1 MGGVTVPWRSA
12 SVASARL
19 HAVSVEGEDP
29 LARAGGPETEQRAA
43 ADLAVL
49 PCPCIVGVIR
59 DAEPRRRR
67 PRRTPPSARN
77 SAIHGTRQE
86 ISPCGPE
93 QWAGRSATRAY
104 PLRRKESWVRAGS
117 WLSLFGTADSPGGG
131 VGAWNCWCGGE
142 APLRGRCGLASGVGV
157 QRFARDV
164 GVVGPTQPIPAACSA
179 RASPKPVGPSL
190 EGHPRRPRQRGA
202 ELDDLTRLA
211 RQPERTHLPPTR
223 CPSPRRSPSGRAR
236 PTHQAKGVPQTAA
249 SARLGILS
257 VAKVR
262 RR

>member
-1 MGGVTVPWRSA
+1 M
-12 SVASARL
+12 
-19 HAVSVEGEDP
+19 
-29 LARAGGPETEQRAA
+29 
-43 ADLAVL
+43 
-49 PCPCIVGVIR
+49 
-59 DAEPRRRR
+59 
-67 PRRTPPSARN
+67 
-77 SAIHGTRQE
+77 
-86 ISPCGPE
+86 
-93 QWAGRSATRAY
+93 
-104 PLRRKESWVRAGS
+104 RAGS

-179 RASPKPVGPSL
+179 RASPKPVGPGL
-190 EGHPRRPRQRGA
+190 EGHPRRARQRGA

-236 PTHQAKGVPQTAA
+236 PTTRQRAYLRPPPRRGSGSCRSQRCGAGRRTRSLPRKPCTQTGRRTAPG
-249 SARLGILS
+249 STSRPSTARQPPS
-257 VAKVR
+257 RPVCR
-262 RR
+262 RP